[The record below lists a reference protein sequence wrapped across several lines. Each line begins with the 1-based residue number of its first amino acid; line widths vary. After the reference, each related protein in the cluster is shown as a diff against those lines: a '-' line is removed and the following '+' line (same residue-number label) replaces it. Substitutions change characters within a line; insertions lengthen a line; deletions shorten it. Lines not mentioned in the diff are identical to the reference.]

1 MGMLSSLINDPVWFL
16 EYMLYFIP
24 ALLIGLCM
32 HEWAHAYVA
41 YRCGD
46 NTAAMLG
53 RLSLNPAKHL
63 DPIGTLMMFVVGF
76 GWAKPVPI
84 NPRNFKHYRR
94 DEVYVALAGITLNLL
109 LFLLFMTLA
118 IIVNYFVWKP
128 VVTQNFNLSQM
139 LSFSGSALTSIMY
152 DGGKTSM
159 LSEYFQRPYLVPLL
173 RLFGQIAQTNLLLAV
188 FNILPIPPLDGFH
201 VFNDIIL
208 KGKLRLN
215 RSVMQVMQVGL
226 LLLALTGWLGRY
238 INVAI
243 DFVQGGLLRLVGFFI

>member
-1 MGMLSSLINDPVWFL
+1 MGMLSSLINDPLWFL

-53 RLSLNPAKHL
+53 RLTLNPAKHL
-63 DPIGTLMMFVVGF
+63 DPVGTLMMFIVGF

-94 DEVYVALAGITLNLL
+94 DEVFVSLAGITVNLL
-109 LFLLFMTLA
+109 LFLLFMTLCM
-118 IIVNYFVWKP
+118 IVNYFVWDP
-128 VVTQNFNLSQM
+128 MIMQFYGLSEL
-139 LSFSGSALTSIMY
+139 LSFSGSALTNIMY
-152 DGGKTSM
+152 DGGQS
-159 LSEYFQRPYLVPLL
+159 LSEYFARPYLVPLL
-173 RLFGQIAQTNLLLAV
+173 RLFGQVAQTNLLLAV

-201 VFNDIIL
+201 VFNDILL

-215 RSVMQVMQVGL
+215 RNIAMVMQLVLLGL
-226 LLLALTGWLGRY
+226 AFTGLLGRY
-238 INVAI
+238 ISAAI
-243 DFVQGGLLRLVGFFI
+243 QFVQGNLLRLVDLIV